1 MFLLLKVDRRNIEVK
16 SEPSFFFFIGDLVR
30 VITSINKS
38 AQISFWVKSKNKKAE
53 KVRVPVSP
61 EWLEI
66 GSRYPDA
73 VECRISSE
81 ILND

>member
-38 AQISFWVKSKNKKAE
+38 AQRSFWVKSKNKL
-53 KVRVPVSP
+53 RVPVSP